1 MESPNHSRP
10 NPSIS
15 QLSPHL
21 FWEYDSDD
29 LDILKDKDLIILR
42 VLEYGLLED
51 WRFVEETYSI
61 DEIRSAAVNSR
72 SLDEVAMN
80 FVAIY
85 TKTAIEKFRCYKH
98 FFTMDKKARA

>member
-1 MESPNHSRP
+1 MKSL

-21 FWEYDSDD
+21 FWEYDCGD
-29 LDILKDKDLIILR
+29 LDTVKDKDLIILR
-42 VLEYGLLED
+42 VLEYGLIED
-51 WRFVEETYSI
+51 WRFVQETYSI

-80 FVAIY
+80 FVAFY
-85 TKTAIEKFRCYKH
+85 TKTAIEEFRCYKQMQLTPH
-98 FFTMDKKARA
+98 YSGY

>member
-1 MESPNHSRP
+1 MKSPNHSRP
-10 NPSIS
+10 NSNIS

-29 LDILKDKDLIILR
+29 LDIVKDKDLIILR
-42 VLEYGLLED
+42 VLEYGGKED
-51 WRFVEETYSI
+51 WKFVQETYSI
-61 DEIRSAAVNSR
+61 DEIRNAAVNSR

-85 TKTAIEKFRCYKH
+85 TETAIEEFRCYKQKQLTPH
-98 FFTMDKKARA
+98 YSGY